1 MEPLNAKEFP
11 PERVQRLLSGVPF
24 FNQILKQ
31 DEAQFQLLFD
41 NTSFLRAE
49 RNEVVIRRG
58 DDDRGLYFL
67 LRGDLNVWG
76 KDESTPL
83 YRISAGEIFGTLA
96 MLRGAARSATLMVPE
111 ECKEAIL
118 AHLDYALFSED
129 DGSRQ
134 FTLATRLAFFHMIVH
149 NIRWAL
155 EMKRVADPH
164 HPLVSEMLQM
174 PLFVGARNTAEELH
188 SLSEQAHLLAD
199 ILYRWNEST

>member
-1 MEPLNAKEFP
+1 MEPLNSKDFP

-31 DEAQFQLLFD
+31 DDAQFRLLMD
-41 NTSFLRAE
+41 KTSFLRAE
-49 RNEVVIRRG
+49 KNEVVIRRG

-76 KDESTPL
+76 KDDKTPL

-96 MLRGAARSATLMVPE
+96 MLRGAARSATLVVAE

-118 AHLDYALFSED
+118 AHLDYEVFGSEQAKKAFS
-129 DGSRQ
+129 
-134 FTLATRLAFFHMIVH
+134 LATRLAFFHMIVH

-174 PLFVGARNTAEELH
+174 PLFVGARNTEEELS

-199 ILYRWNEST
+199 ILYRWNESV